1 MFSWFL
7 PLPPPATLGAL
18 EFSLLYDQDNSSL
31 HCTIIK
37 AKVGEGA
44 KLGTTRATLAFLG
57 GLGRK
62 QITRLLFVAL
72 SLCFSDSDE
81 KRQKLATVNI
91 LGGGLP
97 LGRDLEEFHL
107 TAAASQEWSSR
118 ASRAEPRSQGDLG
131 GASREA

>member
-44 KLGTTRATLAFLG
+44 KLGTPQAALASLG
-57 GLGRK
+57 GMGRTWV
-62 QITRLLFVAL
+62 TRPWSGAL
-72 SLCFSDSDE
+72 SIRGNGSEE
-81 KRQKLATVNI
+81 K
-91 LGGGLP
+91 
-97 LGRDLEEFHL
+97 E
-107 TAAASQEWSSR
+107 
-118 ASRAEPRSQGDLG
+118 AEVCHS
-131 GASREA
+131 